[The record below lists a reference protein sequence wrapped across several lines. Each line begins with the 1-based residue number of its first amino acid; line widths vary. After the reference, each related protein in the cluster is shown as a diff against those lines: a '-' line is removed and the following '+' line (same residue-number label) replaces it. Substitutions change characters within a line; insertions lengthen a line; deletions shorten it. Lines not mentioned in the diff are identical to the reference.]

1 MQNKRLLFV
10 ITEAEFLKNRHD
22 FFLDILRA
30 EFLIDIKV
38 ILKDWEKEFFETP
51 FNSRKYRGTIFWGEI
66 FDTKLANNLIQKNAI
81 FVPMSDCIHTKKL
94 VWWFRIRNFKTI
106 CFSKQLSDTLTK
118 HGFRLLNLFY
128 VKKIGEKVTS
138 LPKNLSE
145 VRPLNVYINDEIT
158 AKNKHIID
166 KLFKFQKYKIHKNI
180 KENTHI
186 YLSLKK
192 YSGIDRD
199 FILAISKGIIPIV
212 PNSHNLND
220 YVIHNKTGY
229 VYRFDLP
236 LYIDFSNIKEV
247 QENLIKFNNIDY
259 VKWRVKS
266 KKIAKFIKEKNRSP
280 LD

>member
-1 MQNKRLLFV
+1 MQNNRLLFL

-22 FFLDILRA
+22 FFLEILRG
-30 EFLIDIKV
+30 EFLIDIKI
-38 ILKDWEKEFFETP
+38 ILKSWEKEFFETP
-51 FNSRKYRGTIFWGEI
+51 FNSKKYGAVIVWGEI
-66 FDTKLANNLIQKNAI
+66 FDTKLANNVVQKNLI

-106 CFSKQLSDTLTK
+106 CFSKQLSDTLIK
-118 HGFRLLNLFY
+118 HTFRLMNFFY
-128 VKKIGEKVTS
+128 LEDMEEKTVS

-145 VRPLNVYINDEIT
+145 ARPLNVYVDEKITEKNEQIINKI
-158 AKNKHIID
+158 
-166 KLFKFQKYKIHKNI
+166 FKFQKYKIHERI

-192 YSGIDRD
+192 YSGLDKD
-199 FILAISKGIIPIV
+199 FIYAISKGIVPIV
-212 PNSHNLND
+212 PNSHNFND

-229 VYRFDLP
+229 MYRFDLP

-247 QENLIKFNNIDY
+247 QENMIKFNKINY

-266 KKIAKFIKEKNRSP
+266 KKIGKFIKEKNRSP